1 MTNDEYIHAQVMQKG
16 VALWDFDMNTQL
28 LTISTEVAKRYNLPK
43 TVYVFSDFLK
53 LVPEEYLDSMNFE
66 RKITEIH
73 MPINTDT
80 EKGVVWLDLIVVNT
94 FKDDD
99 GHMHQVGAVRE
110 MTSDEIDTIIDS
122 SGVSSMEVSEL
133 VNSVS
138 LMLEEQTFDAG
149 VHKILESVNSQI
161 NGITAL
167 VAKWNEDE
175 EFENIDT
182 IGAFLRRENKEI
194 LPHQHLYSSMLRDAC
209 EMGVDIVAND
219 IQELVNYQR
228 EIAFFE
234 HNGLNSVI
242 VKPIL
247 KQDGTAWGVMAIS
260 RKRLTK
266 WSPFDMN
273 WVSLLSRAISL
284 CLKHTER
291 LQQSQDQLYINSF
304 ACRNTGTNTWLWNC
318 VTGVVDMTLY
328 NGDETN
334 TIQMD
339 LEDIIANT
347 HPDDRAK
354 MQSNYDSILD
364 GKTTDFKLK
373 VRQRGFRTNDYQ
385 WRELHGRVTSIN
397 PLGDALTVVGTS
409 RDIDQEERVNI
420 AVKKRTD
427 RQNVVFNKLPVGV
440 AFFGVNGECLYINQ
454 TNIDLFAVE
463 GPISNMNLFRDP
475 NFTDEQRDTIRNSEQ
490 CIINMQYDFSNL
502 EGYVKSKSE
511 GKRNFTMRISKY
523 YIRGKFGGYLSVL
536 TDNTDAIMQ
545 HQRLVELDLYMK
557 EIGSFAHLGLCFY
570 DKERGFATEQWN
582 ENLGL
587 PSTMTYSPDTDYF
600 VNVCDDD
607 KELLTSQIDE
617 LLKGSKD
624 TVQMDVRLK
633 STGAVQRWIRL
644 HFAINKF
651 SRSISAISVDI
662 TQSKQNERMLV
673 EARARA
679 EQADALKTQFVANVS
694 HELRTPMNAI
704 VGFSDL
710 LIQSEDLEERQKIV
724 DIIHAN
730 SELLLQLVSDILD
743 LSRVES
749 GNVELQYGEENAN
762 NLCECIH
769 ESMSMKVP
777 KDVDFIYDRNNAP
790 DVTCFVDRRR
800 VTQVVTN
807 FIVNAFKFTV
817 KGNVKLWYQIENNY
831 LSFHVSDT
839 GKGIPQEQQEHIFE
853 TFVKLDAF
861 AVGTGLGLAISR
873 ILAKKMGGSIQMES
887 EEGVGSH
894 FWLTVPIIIDENEA
908 IEKYV
913 KAQRQSVLVAT
924 PEADTY
930 TFIEAALQDECS
942 VMRVKGDNI
951 IDEWLEK
958 KTNMIIIDARVAP
971 EKLLENIEC
980 MSSSLGKH
988 KIFIISDESSA
999 IKPEVFLSIG
1009 AYKVINFPISKNDF
1023 VNSVIEE

>member
-110 MTSDEIDTIIDS
+110 MTSDEIDSFADS

-209 EMGVDIVAND
+209 EMGIDIVAND

-228 EIAFFE
+228 EMAFFE

-260 RKRLTK
+260 RKRITK

-339 LEDIIANT
+339 LEDIISLT
-347 HPDDRAK
+347 HPNDQNRMRSQYEA
-354 MQSNYDSILD
+354 ILD

-385 WRELHGRVTSIN
+385 WRELHGRVTSIS

-420 AVKKRTD
+420 AVKKRMD
-427 RQNVVFNKLPVGV
+427 RQNIVYNKLPVGV

-475 NFTDEQRDTIRNSEQ
+475 NFTDEQRDEIRNSEQ
-490 CIINMQYDFSNL
+490 CIINMQYDFSSL
-502 EGYVKSKSE
+502 DGYVKSKTV
-511 GKRNFTMRISKY
+511 GKKNFTMRISKY
-523 YIRGKFGGYLSVL
+523 YIHGKMGGYLSVL
-536 TDNTDAIMQ
+536 TDNTDAVMQ
-545 HQRLVELDLYMK
+545 HQRLKEFDLYMK

-570 DKERGFATEQWN
+570 DEDRGFATEQWN

-587 PSTMTYSPDTDYF
+587 PANLAYKPDMDYF
-600 VNVCDDD
+600 VNIADEDRD
-607 KELLTSQIDE
+607 ELLTRVDE
-617 LLKGSKD
+617 LRFGNVN
-624 TVQMDVRLK
+624 TMQMDVRLK
-633 STGAVQRWIRL
+633 GHSAVQRWIRL
-644 HFAINKF
+644 HFARNEF
-651 SRSISAISVDI
+651 SSSISSISMDI
-662 TQSKQNERMLV
+662 TQAKEYERMLMD
-673 EARARA
+673 ARARA
-679 EQADALKTQFVANVS
+679 EQADALKTQFVANIS

-730 SELLLQLVSDILD
+730 SDLLLQLVSDILD

-749 GNVELQYGEENAN
+749 GNVDLQYGEENAD

-777 KDVDFIYDRNNAP
+777 KGVDFMYEKNDAP

-807 FIVNAFKFTV
+807 FIGNAFKFTT
-817 KGNVKLWYQIENNY
+817 KGYVKLWYDVVDNN
-831 LSFHVSDT
+831 LRFHVVDT
-839 GKGIPQEQQEHIFE
+839 GKGIPKAQQEHVFE

-861 AVGTGLGLAISR
+861 AIGTGLGLAICR
-873 ILAKKMGGSIQMES
+873 VLAKKMGGSIQMES

-894 FWLTVPIIIDENEA
+894 FWLTVPIITDEKEA

-913 KAQRQSVLVAT
+913 KAQRSPIVVAT
-924 PEADTY
+924 PDSDTY
-930 TFIEAALQDECS
+930 TFIEAALQDDYAIQ
-942 VMRVKGDNI
+942 RVSCDNI

-958 KTNMIIIDARVAP
+958 KSNMIIVDARLAP
-971 EKLLENIEC
+971 ESLIEDIEC
-980 MSSSLGKH
+980 MSNSLGKH
-988 KIFIISDESSA
+988 KIFVINDETSQ
-999 IKPEVFLSIG
+999 FNNDLLLSVG
-1009 AYKVINFPISKNDF
+1009 AYRVIHFPITKNEF
-1023 VNSVIEE
+1023 VNIITTE